1 MVINAVV
8 VAAGGDGEFVL
19 EVRVADHPH
28 VVEVRRTVA
37 VSVRAAV
44 FVNGGGASCPRAIV
58 HVVINAIAIRIRS
71 LTRKAGERQK
81 EEESQQNCSMFSSR
95 KRGAG
100 ISHAAGFF
108 FHIKCF
114 LQKCSNKTCRHTK

>member
-1 MVINAVV
+1 MIINAVI
-8 VAAGGDGEFVL
+8 VAARSDGEFVL

-37 VSVRAAV
+37 VSVWAAI
-44 FVNGGGASCPRAIV
+44 FVNGGGASGPRAIV
-58 HVVINAIAIRIRS
+58 HVVIDAIAIRIRS
-71 LTRKAGERQK
+71 LARKAGERHE

-95 KRGAG
+95 MRGAG
-100 ISHAAGFF
+100 ISHEGGFF
-108 FHIKCF
+108 FNIKCF